1 VAGGRPL
8 GWRTF
13 NPLDF
18 WALEIA
24 QPRTHIAG
32 WHKIV
37 PNSNGA
43 FRMPGT
49 PFPKPYAVPKPIWV
63 SVPDACFAGGFG
75 RTRCYELIANGLLVS
90 IKLGRKRLI
99 SFASIEGLSNAP

>member
-1 VAGGRPL
+1 MLMSKPREF
-8 GWRTF
+8 RSRFST
-13 NPLDF
+13 
-18 WALEIA
+18 LE
-24 QPRTHIAG
+24 
-32 WHKIV
+32 
-37 PNSNGA
+37 
-43 FRMPGT
+43 
-49 PFPKPYAVPKPIWV
+49 KPIWV